1 MMGWGPGTTAFVG
14 VTVWLVPFLAFASRR
29 RIVRGASPMSRP
41 RIFTGSIITQCIL
54 GALALLA
61 AREQHLALFPP
72 FRLSLTGMLAS
83 AAFLGVILGTLPLR
97 WRIRSLEHRRRMVA
111 IVPTTPSERRLWV
124 LLCLSAGF
132 FEEIVYRGTLFALA
146 LRVTGGWW
154 PAALACSVV
163 FGLAHLVQGWKT
175 GAVIMVIALA
185 QHAVVRVT
193 GTLVI
198 MMVLHAVY
206 DLVAGYWLGGHARE
220 VEAPTDALPRATPQA
235 YT

>member
-1 MMGWGPGTTAFVG
+1 MMHWGPATTGFVG
-14 VTVWLVPFLAFASRR
+14 VTVWLVPFLSFASRR
-29 RIVRGASPMSRP
+29 QIVRATRPMPSRH
-41 RIFTGSIITQCIL
+41 RIFTGSIVTQFIL

-61 AREQHLALFPP
+61 AREQHITLFPS
-72 FRLSLTGMLAS
+72 FRLSVTGVLCS

-97 WRIRSLEHRRRMVA
+97 WRIRDLAHQRRMVA
-111 IVPTTPSERRLWV
+111 IVPVTPSERRLWV

-132 FEEIVYRGTLFALA
+132 WEEIAYRGTLFAIA
-146 LRVTGGWW
+146 FRVTGGWW

-175 GAVIMVIALA
+175 GAVIIVIALA

-198 MMVLHAVY
+198 MMVMHALY
-206 DLVAGYWLGGHARE
+206 DLVAGYWLGGHAAE
-220 VEAPTDALPRATPQA
+220 VGSPPAPDGQPAAA
-235 YT
+235 

>member
-1 MMGWGPGTTAFVG
+1 MMGWGPGTAAFVV
-14 VTVWLVPFLAFASRR
+14 VTVWFVPFLSFASRR
-29 RIVRGASPMSRP
+29 RIMRGAGPMPVRQ
-41 RIFTGSIITQCIL
+41 RVFTGSIVTQFIL

-61 AREQHLALFPP
+61 AREQHITLFPP
-72 FRLSLTGMLAS
+72 FRISVTGVLAS

-111 IVPTTPSERRLWV
+111 IVPVTPSERRLWV

-132 FEEIVYRGTLFALA
+132 WEEIAYRGTLFAIA

-154 PAALACSVV
+154 PAALACSLV
-163 FGLAHLVQGWKT
+163 FGLAHLVQGWKN
-175 GAVIMVIALA
+175 GVVITVIALA

-198 MMVLHAVY
+198 MMVMHALY

-220 VEAPTDALPRATPQA
+220 VETPPAPEGQPAAA
-235 YT
+235 